1 MSEYTATIR
10 KDFDIISSFK
20 AKKWD
25 TNKQFY
31 KFIIKNLPADPVIV
45 LEVGSGQGK
54 FCKVLAKHS
63 QSVTGIDL
71 SDGMISKAQE
81 SNPADNIKYLK
92 ADYLNYNFPEN
103 HFDCI
108 ITVTSLHH
116 INFDSFAV
124 KVKHD
129 LNPGGKLIIIDLLH
143 DNFIGSMLNAGVS
156 VPLSI
161 AKNIYHNGFIRT
173 PKAERDYWN
182 KHAATDV
189 YLTYGELINYA
200 KKYFANAEIKKQL
213 FWRYSLVWTKKID

>member
-1 MSEYTATIR
+1 MSEYTTTIQN
-10 KDFDIISSFK
+10 DFDIISSFK
-20 AKKWD
+20 PKKWD

-31 KFIIKNLPADPVIV
+31 KFIIKNFPDNPVNV

-54 FCKVLAKHS
+54 LCKELAKHS
-63 QSVTGIDL
+63 ESVTGIDL
-71 SDGMISKAQE
+71 SDGMISKAKE
-81 SNPADNIKYLK
+81 SNSANNIKYFK

-108 ITVTSLHH
+108 ISIASLHH

-124 KVKHD
+124 KAKHD
-129 LNPGGKLIIIDLLH
+129 LKPGGKLIIIDLLQ
-143 DNFIGSMLNAGVS
+143 DNFIGKMLNASVS

-173 PKAERDYWN
+173 PKAERDYWT

-189 YLTYGELINYA
+189 YLTYDELIKN
-200 KKYFANAEIKKQL
+200 KNKYFPNAEVKKQL
-213 FWRYSLVWTKKID
+213 FWRYSLVWTKP